1 MLCLGRRAAAAW
13 RLASRSAPLPHASS
27 ALSLPVPLP
36 LRFFSTA
43 SSPPSSSASC
53 GVVPDINHAGMTAW
67 RRDLHKHP
75 EIGFEEHRTSDV
87 VAALLESFGA
97 EVTRGVATTGLV
109 GTICGSGGD
118 GGDGGGGGRSL
129 GLRADMDALPMTEG
143 DTTPGSTSIP
153 PYRSVHE
160 GRFHGCGHDGHT
172 SMLLGAAE
180 YLGRHRS
187 SFSGTVHFIFQP
199 AEENGHGAREMMR
212 EGLFERFPCD
222 ESETDGGAGGGG
234 GEGRARARE
243 REREGE
249 RGKREREEG
258 KMGD

>member
-1 MLCLGRRAAAAW
+1 M
-13 RLASRSAPLPHASS
+13 
-27 ALSLPVPLP
+27 SLPVPLP
-36 LRFFSTA
+36 LRFCSTA
-43 SSPPSSSASC
+43 SSPSC

-109 GTICGSGGD
+109 GTIRGSG
-118 GGDGGGGGRSL
+118 GGGGGRSL

-143 DTTPGSTSIP
+143 DTTPGSTSTP

-180 YLGRHRS
+180 YLGRHQS

-222 ESETDGGAGGGG
+222 ESETDWGGGVGG
-234 GEGRARARE
+234 GEIARAR
-243 REREGE
+243 
-249 RGKREREEG
+249 
-258 KMGD
+258 